1 MKIFVA
7 GGTGAIG
14 PPLIAELIRR
24 GHTVTGMSRSDAG
37 AKSLTELGAKIATAD
52 AFDESS
58 LREALRQSEAGV
70 VINQLTSLPKDPSQI
85 SAAIPGDRKLRL
97 EAGGNLLRAAQ
108 AAGGVRRYV
117 QQLSGFF
124 LKARAGLADESDG
137 LLTKASAG
145 VALSAQMY
153 SELEARL
160 QNAEQLECVGLRYG
174 FFYGPRTWYHPD
186 GAVGD
191 QVRRGE
197 MPIIEEGQAVWSWIH
212 IEDAAVATVL
222 ALTAPP
228 GIYNIVDDDPSPVA
242 RWLPEFARSLGAP
255 PPPKITE
262 EQALKTAGED
272 AVYYGTKL
280 GGASNEKAKRTSAF
294 SPRRLEWLSQ

>member
-1 MKIFVA
+1 VDLCDQYSLKNRHPRSPNCQNMKIFVA
-7 GGTGAIG
+7 GATGAIG

-58 LREALRQSEAGV
+58 LRQALRQSEAEV

-108 AAGGVRRYV
+108 AAGGVRRYI

-124 LKARAGLADESDG
+124 LKAHAGLADESDG

-153 SELEARL
+153 AELEARL
-160 QNAEQLECVGLRYG
+160 QNAGQLECVGLRYG
-174 FFYGPRTWYHPD
+174 FFYGPKTWYHPD

-197 MPIIEEGQAVWSWIH
+197 MPIIGEGQAVWSWIH
-212 IEDAAVATVL
+212 IEDATVATVL

-228 GIYNIVDDDPSPVA
+228 G
-242 RWLPEFARSLGAP
+242 AP
-255 PPPKITE
+255 RPPKITE
-262 EQALKTAGED
+262 EQAREAAGED

-280 GGASNEKAKRTSAF
+280 GGASNEKAKRTFAF